1 MQFYCLTTLIRHRAM
16 HSYVVSPWT
25 WVVIDQLVLY
35 SPKHDYY
42 FNINL
47 ELDFFNIV
55 TNIFFRFYWA
65 FNVSKSNITKNM
77 KSKHLNKCI
86 QVWSSSRQIYI
97 SCDIVQQVIIFFPQV
112 ISDLQTFSK
121 ISSFII
127 KTLGNTTLFLG
138 KIKLCLCLNGLLC
151 C

>member
-1 MQFYCLTTLIRHRAM
+1 M
-16 HSYVVSPWT
+16 
-25 WVVIDQLVLY
+25 LY

-138 KIKLCLCLNGLLC
+138 KKFLLKLFKVKWSNDQQLKKVIGTRLKITFLTLFSSMEKYV
-151 C
+151 

>member
-1 MQFYCLTTLIRHRAM
+1 M
-16 HSYVVSPWT
+16 
-25 WVVIDQLVLY
+25 LY

-55 TNIFFRFYWA
+55 TSIFFRFYWA

-138 KIKLCLCLNGLLC
+138 KKFLLKLFKVKWSSEQQLKRVIDTRLKMTFGKVCWKFFSIIGKK
-151 C
+151 